1 MSQSTPLSSPS
12 TTVRPGVYAAPAS
25 PRRHTR
31 LETLGR
37 WSFLMPILILNLIV
51 VIIPTIYSL
60 YISLTE
66 WSGYGQPVFIGLQ
79 NFQELLQDRIF
90 FKALGNNLI
99 WTGLFL
105 TFPIIMGLTGA
116 YLLAGIK
123 RGQVIYRLIFF
134 IPYVLSSVVNTQIWR
149 FILNPRTGIGA
160 WLAERGI
167 SFLDFPVLGSKDTA
181 LYAVAFVDNWHFW
194 GFLVV
199 IYLAA
204 MTAVDT
210 ELYEVARLDGASR
223 FQQFRFIT
231 LPSIRPTLVF
241 TILMIII
248 WSSLVFD
255 YVYILTGGGPAHG
268 SEVMATFLYDQAFS
282 RFEVGYAASI
292 GVVMSI
298 WVMLTV
304 AMFVILRKRGW
315 EI

>member
-1 MSQSTPLSSPS
+1 MTQSTPISSP
-12 TTVRPGVYAAPAS
+12 TPRTDAPAIS
-25 PRRHTR
+25 TPFQPARKSR
-31 LETLGR
+31 LEVLGR
-37 WSFLMPILILNLIV
+37 WSFIIPILLLNLIV
-51 VIIPTIYSL
+51 IIIPTVYSIY
-60 YISLTE
+60 IAFTD
-66 WSGYGQPVFIGLQ
+66 WSGYGQPVFSGLA
-79 NFQELLQDRIF
+79 NFQKLFQDRIF

-105 TFPIIMGLTGA
+105 TVPVVMGLTGA

-123 RGQVIYRLIFF
+123 RAQVFYRLVFF
-134 IPYVLSSVVNTQIWR
+134 IPYVISSVVNTQIWR
-149 FILNPRTGIGA
+149 FILNPRTGIGK

-167 SFLDFPVLGSKDTA
+167 TFLDFPVLGTRDTA
-181 LYAVAFVDNWHFW
+181 LYAIAFVDNWHFW

-204 MTAVDT
+204 MSAVDT
-210 ELYEVARLDGASR
+210 ELYEVARLDGANR

-255 YVYILTGGGPAHG
+255 YVYILTGGGPAHA
-268 SEVMATFLYDQAFS
+268 SEVMATYLYDQAFA
-282 RFEVGYAASI
+282 RFEVGYSAAVGI
-292 GVVMSI
+292 MMSI
-298 WVMLTV
+298 WVMITV
-304 AMFVILRKRGW
+304 SMFVILRKRGW

>member
-1 MSQSTPLSSPS
+1 MP
-12 TTVRPGVYAAPAS
+12 S
-25 PRRHTR
+25 PRTDAQAIIIPNQPVRRTR
-31 LETLGR
+31 LEILGR
-37 WSFLMPILILNLIV
+37 WSFIAPILILNLIV
-51 VIIPTIYSL
+51 IVIPTIFSI
-60 YISLTE
+60 YIAFTS
-66 WSGYGQPVFIGLQ
+66 WSGYGQPVFNGFA
-79 NFQELLQDRIF
+79 NFQKLFQDRIF

-99 WTGLFL
+99 WTALFV
-105 TFPIIMGLTGA
+105 TVPVIMGLTGA

-123 RGQVIYRLIFF
+123 RGQVFYRLVFF
-134 IPYVLSSVVNTQIWR
+134 IPYVISSVVNTQIWR
-149 FILNPRTGIGA
+149 FILNPRAGIGK

-167 SFLDFPVLGSKDTA
+167 GILDFPVLGTRDTA
-181 LYAVAFVDNWHFW
+181 LYAIAFVDNWHFW

-204 MTAVDT
+204 MSAVDT

-255 YVYILTGGGPAHG
+255 YVYILTGGGPAHA
-268 SEVMATFLYDQAFS
+268 SEVMATYLYDQAFA
-282 RFEVGYAASI
+282 RFEVGYSAAI
-292 GVVMSI
+292 GIMMSI

>member
-1 MSQSTPLSSPS
+1 MTQSTSLSTPAVVADKPKVSPPS
-12 TTVRPGVYAAPAS
+12 QLRSY
-25 PRRHTR
+25 TR
-31 LETLGR
+31 METFGR
-37 WSFLMPILILNLIV
+37 WSFMMPILILNLIV
-51 VIIPTIYSL
+51 IVIPTIFSI
-60 YISLTE
+60 YIAFTE
-66 WSGYGQPVFIGLQ
+66 WSGYGQPVVIGLA
-79 NFQELLQDRIF
+79 NFQELFQDKVF

-105 TFPIIMGLTGA
+105 TVPIFMGLTGA

-123 RGQVIYRLIFF
+123 RGQIFYRLIFF
-134 IPYVLSSVVNTQIWR
+134 IPYVISSVVNTQIWR
-149 FILNPRTGIGA
+149 FILNPRTGIGS

-167 SFLDFPVLGSKDTA
+167 TFLDFPLLGNRDTA
-181 LYAVAFVDNWHFW
+181 LYAIAFVDNWHFW

-204 MTAVDT
+204 MSQVDT

-223 FQQFRFIT
+223 FQQFWYIT

-255 YVYILTGGGPAHG
+255 YVYILTSGGPANA
-268 SEVMATFLYDQAFS
+268 SEVMATYLYDQAFA
-282 RFEVGYAASI
+282 RFEVGYSASV
-292 GVVMSI
+292 GVIMSI
-298 WVMLTV
+298 WVMLAV

>member
-1 MSQSTPLSSPS
+1 MTQSTSMP
-12 TTVRPGVYAAPAS
+12 S
-25 PRRHTR
+25 PRTDAQAIIIPNQPVRRTR
-31 LETLGR
+31 LEILGR
-37 WSFLMPILILNLIV
+37 WSFIAPILILNLIV
-51 VIIPTIYSL
+51 IVIPTIFSI
-60 YISLTE
+60 YIAFTS
-66 WSGYGQPVFIGLQ
+66 WSGYGQPVFNGFA
-79 NFQELLQDRIF
+79 NFQKLFQDRIF

-99 WTGLFL
+99 WTALFV
-105 TFPIIMGLTGA
+105 TVPVIMGLTGA

-123 RGQVIYRLIFF
+123 RGQVFYRLVFF
-134 IPYVLSSVVNTQIWR
+134 IPYVISSVVNTQIWR
-149 FILNPRTGIGA
+149 FILNPRAGIGK

-167 SFLDFPVLGSKDTA
+167 GILDFPVLGTRDTA
-181 LYAVAFVDNWHFW
+181 LYAIAFVDNWHFW

-204 MTAVDT
+204 MSAVDT

-255 YVYILTGGGPAHG
+255 YVYILTGGGPAHA
-268 SEVMATFLYDQAFS
+268 SEVMATYLYDQAFA
-282 RFEVGYAASI
+282 RFEVGYSAAI
-292 GVVMSI
+292 GIMMSI

>member
-1 MSQSTPLSSPS
+1 MP
-12 TTVRPGVYAAPAS
+12 S
-25 PRRHTR
+25 PRTDEQAIIIPNQPVRRTR
-31 LETLGR
+31 LEILGR
-37 WSFLMPILILNLIV
+37 WSFIAPILILNLIV
-51 VIIPTIYSL
+51 IVIPTIFSI
-60 YISLTE
+60 YIAFTS
-66 WSGYGQPVFIGLQ
+66 WSGYGQPVFNGFA
-79 NFQELLQDRIF
+79 NFQKLFQDRIF

-99 WTGLFL
+99 WTALFV
-105 TFPIIMGLTGA
+105 TVPVIMGLTGA

-123 RGQVIYRLIFF
+123 RGQVFYRLVFF
-134 IPYVLSSVVNTQIWR
+134 IPYVISSVVNTQIWR
-149 FILNPRTGIGA
+149 FILNPRAGIGK

-167 SFLDFPVLGSKDTA
+167 GILDFPVLGTRDTA
-181 LYAVAFVDNWHFW
+181 LYAIAFVDNWHFW

-204 MTAVDT
+204 MSAVDT

-255 YVYILTGGGPAHG
+255 YVYILTGGGPAHA
-268 SEVMATFLYDQAFS
+268 SEVMATYLYDQAFA
-282 RFEVGYAASI
+282 RFEVGYSAAI
-292 GVVMSI
+292 GIMMSI

>member
-1 MSQSTPLSSPS
+1 MTQSTSMP
-12 TTVRPGVYAAPAS
+12 S
-25 PRRHTR
+25 PRTDAQAIIIPNQPVRRTR
-31 LETLGR
+31 LEVLGR
-37 WSFLMPILILNLIV
+37 WSFIAPILILNLIV
-51 VIIPTIYSL
+51 IVIPTIFSI
-60 YISLTE
+60 YIAFTS
-66 WSGYGQPVFIGLQ
+66 WSGYGQPVFNGFA
-79 NFQELLQDRIF
+79 NFQKLFQDRIF

-99 WTGLFL
+99 WTALFV
-105 TFPIIMGLTGA
+105 TVPVIMGLTGA

-123 RGQVIYRLIFF
+123 RGQVFYRLVFF
-134 IPYVLSSVVNTQIWR
+134 IPYVISSVVNTQIWR
-149 FILNPRTGIGA
+149 FILNPRAGIGK

-167 SFLDFPVLGSKDTA
+167 GILDFPVLGTRDTA
-181 LYAVAFVDNWHFW
+181 LYAIAFVDNWHFW

-204 MTAVDT
+204 MSAVDT

-255 YVYILTGGGPAHG
+255 YVYILTGGGPAHA
-268 SEVMATFLYDQAFS
+268 SEVMATYLYDQAFA
-282 RFEVGYAASI
+282 RFEVGYSAAI
-292 GVVMSI
+292 GIMMSI